1 MSLRVVAP
9 ASLTIPKFL
18 TGTALILPS
27 LSLLWGSSY
36 LWISILNGAFDPATL
51 ILTRVCIAAAV
62 LAAVLWLK
70 GGRLPAF
77 GKGWLHILVA
87 AVAAD
92 LAPMFMLVWAQN
104 YVASSVAAVLNAT
117 IPLFTLLIAALVF
130 RSERIT
136 GNRMIGIL
144 LGFIGVVL
152 LSGVGSGSS
161 GSFINPGVVAV
172 MVSSVFY
179 GFGFVYARRYV
190 RGDPFGIVVLQMLM
204 SIVLVAPLAMLTGDV
219 NTAAISPA
227 VLLAMVG
234 QGALSSGLGYIVY
247 YIGLERLGP
256 TSTSYGTYLSPVVA
270 IALGWV
276 ILGERIGLVGL
287 LGILIVIA
295 GILTAAGLLGPL
307 AAKARS
313 GLDRALGYELPE
325 AIPVAQSEDWTTIG
339 TDPTEEWP
347 VVV

>member
-1 MSLRVVAP
+1 MSLRAFAP
-9 ASLTIPKFL
+9 ASLPVPTFL
-18 TGTALILPS
+18 TGSALILPA

-51 ILTRVCIAAAV
+51 ILTRVSIAALV
-62 LAAVLWLK
+62 LAVVMWIK

-77 GKGWLHILVA
+77 GKRWLHILVA

-92 LAPMFMLVWAQN
+92 LAPLFMLVWAQN
-104 YVASSVAAVLNAT
+104 YVASSVAAVL
-117 IPLFTLLIAALVF
+117 IAALVF

-136 GNRMIGIL
+136 GNRLIGIL
-144 LGFIGVVL
+144 LGFVGVVL

-172 MVSSVFY
+172 LVSSVFY

-204 SIVLVAPLAMLTGDV
+204 SVVLVAPLAVMTGDV

-234 QGALSSGLGYIVY
+234 QGALSSGLGYVIY

-276 ILGERIGLVGL
+276 ILGERIGPVGM
-287 LGILIVIA
+287 LGILIVVA

-307 AAKARS
+307 VAKVRSAVGHARDYQRPEPEPVDAWPAIAA
-313 GLDRALGYELPE
+313 D
-325 AIPVAQSEDWTTIG
+325 Q
-339 TDPTEEWP
+339 TEEWP
-347 VVV
+347 LVV